1 LKGWDRVRLP
11 EWTVGRRFEPGAVI
25 SVADLK
31 ALPLLARA
39 DVRDHLDEIP
49 IIHRLENL
57 VPARTC
63 GSTGM
68 ALYVCCDRYGVEERQ
83 GAALLAVSGRRPKT
97 THLGAWTL
105 AFSIGKG

>member
-11 EWTVGRRFEPGAVI
+11 DWTVGHRFEPGAVI
-25 SVADLK
+25 PVAALK

-39 DVRDHLDEIP
+39 DVRDHLDEILP
-49 IIHRLENL
+49 IIHRPENL

-68 ALYVCCDRYGVEERQ
+68 ALYVCCDRRGVDQRQ
-83 GAALLAVSGRRPKT
+83 GAALASRYPATDPRRRT
-97 THLGAWTL
+97 WTL